1 MPRVAKSNKAGRPT
15 ASELERRK
23 QRVLDVATELFLKN
37 GYSATSL
44 SDIARKAAV
53 ATRTV
58 YQHFGDKEA
67 VFAAIVDARIKGEEV
82 KLDGV
87 ADDQS
92 LFDVLMKVAEY
103 ACGMSFEQQ
112 AVPFTRLMIAESMRF
127 PKLMQGITQS
137 IEDRFWDNVGHAFK
151 TLAARGDIPGGDQR
165 EAVQF
170 FIDLILGLAPLHAI
184 MNPPYGGPG
193 KAELEAKV
201 RLYILG
207 RFGPEVA
214 KRAQQAPGRRLRDV
228 KRSKAAVA

>member
-1 MPRVAKSNKAGRPT
+1 MSRVAKSNKAGRPT

-23 QRVLDVATELFLKN
+23 RRVLDVATELFLKN
-37 GYSATSL
+37 GYTATSL
-44 SDIARKAAV
+44 SDIARKAQV

-58 YQHFGDKEA
+58 YQHFGDKEKI
-67 VFAAIVDARIKGEEV
+67 FTAIVDKRIKGEEL
-82 KLDGV
+82 KLEGI

-103 ACGMSFEQQ
+103 ACGMSFDQQ
-112 AVPFTRLMIAESMRF
+112 AVPFTRLMIAESTRF

-184 MNPPYGGPG
+184 MNPPYDGPS
-193 KAELEAKV
+193 KAELEGKV

-214 KRAQQAPGRRLRDV
+214 KRAQSLPSRKLREV
-228 KRSKAAVA
+228 KRAKAAVA